1 MNNFTLAMK
10 QTLLTYCNGGGKV
23 FSIAYDPVTVGT
35 LGGSATPEA
44 DAIASGLI
52 QWYKES
58 TPRLVEVIYTSSV
71 V

>member
-1 MNNFTLAMK
+1 MK
-10 QTLLTYCNGGGKV
+10 QTLLTYSNGGGKV
-23 FSIAYDPVTVGT
+23 FSIAYDPVTVGA

-44 DAIASGLI
+44 DAIAAGLLE
-52 QWYKES
+52 WYRED